1 MKSKEKKLTP
11 RGLWSAVIILLL
23 GLTIGFLLLATV
35 YTGPVIWKVLVTVIY
50 FVVVILLVKSVRK
63 LSSYL
68 KEQDDKELK

>member
-63 LSSYL
+63 LSAYL

>member
-1 MKSKEKKLTP
+1 MKSKEKKLTQ

-50 FVVVILLVKSVRK
+50 FVVVILLIKSVRK
-63 LSSYL
+63 LSAYL
-68 KEQDDKELK
+68 KEQDEKELK